1 MLPGDFIERLR
12 TQNYIDS
19 ESLLK
24 ALEEPSPVSIRL
36 NRGKW
41 NNLPAGS
48 EPVPWC
54 RSGYYLRSRPSFTLD
69 PLFHSGCYYPQEASS
84 MFLEKVF
91 LQLTSG
97 RKNLRVLDL
106 CGAPGGKSTHLSDL
120 AGEDSLLISNEVI
133 RSRASV
139 LAETI
144 TKWGASN
151 VIVTQ
156 NDPSAFNRLEGYF
169 DIILADAPCSG
180 EGMFRSRIAI
190 DEWSAAN
197 TALCAERQK
206 RIIQDVWPS
215 LKENG
220 VLIYSTC
227 TFNPGENEQN
237 IRWLTE
243 KHNVESV
250 VVDISDSKDI
260 TPIDFEGIHG
270 YGFHPGKIKGEGFFI
285 SAIRKKEKQNEV
297 IVRTRKKQE
306 YLPGKNDIAVAE
318 KISCFPGDRLLKRND
333 DLFSIPCSMEEYLF
347 VYGILNVVKGGTLI
361 ATERKKDINPSHEL
375 SLSRKIRHEAY
386 PHSEVNLSDA
396 ISFLRRDNFS
406 ITGMNEGWNILT
418 YRNVNLG
425 FVKNIGKRF
434 NNYFPVE
441 WRIRMV
447 NPGAGKENIISW
459 SE

>member
-1 MLPGDFIERLR
+1 MFPGDFIERIR
-12 TQNYIDS
+12 TQDYIDS

-24 ALEEPSPVSIRL
+24 ALDEPSPVSIRL

-41 NNLPAGS
+41 NKIPTGS

-54 RSGYYLRSRPSFTLD
+54 RSGYYLPSRPSFTLD

-84 MFLEKVF
+84 MFLEEVF
-91 LQLTSG
+91 LQVTQG
-97 RKNLRVLDL
+97 RKNMRVLDL
-106 CGAPGGKSTHLSDL
+106 CAAPGGKSTHLSDL

-156 NDPSAFNRLEGYF
+156 NDPSAFSRLEGYF

-180 EGMFRSRIAI
+180 EGMFRSRVAV

-220 VLIYSTC
+220 ILIYSTC

-243 KHNVESV
+243 KNNAESIA
-250 VVDISDSKDI
+250 VDITGFNDI
-260 TPIDFEGIHG
+260 VPINYEGIHG

-306 YLPGKNDIAVAE
+306 Y
-318 KISCFPGDRLLKRND
+318 
-333 DLFSIPCSMEEYLF
+333 
-347 VYGILNVVKGGTLI
+347 
-361 ATERKKDINPSHEL
+361 
-375 SLSRKIRHEAY
+375 Y
-386 PHSEVNLSDA
+386 PA
-396 ISFLRRDNFS
+396 
-406 ITGMNEGWNILT
+406 
-418 YRNVNLG
+418 
-425 FVKNIGKRF
+425 
-434 NNYFPVE
+434 
-441 WRIRMV
+441 RM
-447 NPGAGKENIISW
+447 I
-459 SE
+459 